1 MTRRFPPQPEPHP
14 DPILPDNPDLEEL
27 HTRTYEV
34 RAFKVSPTEFIVR
47 GAVRDHKPAGLYVV
61 DDPEVLTIHHMVL
74 ELRIAYPSF
83 EILEVNTSFHEFP
96 SADCPSIVPKYQ
108 LLVGQSVMRGFN
120 KFVRDNFGGPRGCTH
135 TTALLTAMGP
145 VATQVGW
152 SMRVSNSGGFRSE
165 IPADADPETVRRMRE
180 AGLASNLNTCHV
192 WHEDGAHVARVREGT
207 MFELPLSVK
216 RRHQKLGRAVD

>member
-1 MTRRFPPQPEPHP
+1 MTRRFPLQPEQHP
-14 DPILPDNPDLEEL
+14 DPILPENPDLEEM
-27 HTRTYEV
+27 HTRAYEV
-34 RAFKVSPTEFIVR
+34 RAFKVSTTEFMLR
-47 GAVRDHKPAGLYVV
+47 GAVRDHKPAGLYVA
-61 DDPEVLTIHHMVL
+61 DDPEMLTIHHMVL

-83 EILEVNTSFHEFP
+83 EILEVTTSFHEFP

-152 SMRVSNSGGFRSE
+152 SMRVSNSGGFRSD
-165 IPADADPETVRRMRE
+165 IPADADPATARRIRE

-192 WHEDGAHVARVREGT
+192 WHEDGAHVAQVREGVA
-207 MFELPLSVK
+207 FDLPLGV
-216 RRHQKLGRAVD
+216 RRRLEKLNRPID

>member
-1 MTRRFPPQPEPHP
+1 MTRRFPLQPEPHP

-27 HTRTYEV
+27 HTRAYEV
-34 RAFKVSPTEFIVR
+34 RAFKVSPTEFMLR

-74 ELRIAYPSF
+74 ELRIAYPNF

-96 SADCPSIVPKYQ
+96 SSDCPSIVPKYQ

-216 RRHQKLGRAVD
+216 RRHQKLGRPVD